1 VFRVKH
7 SFRARIRPSLSSPA
21 LNGFGLMASVP
32 TLALT
37 QHAWRERPIQ
47 PAEPDAIVRNGR
59 EKNMTVSSEDAGML
73 QGGLMPQKLSDAMR
87 EVLGGWHYDLP
98 QSWQS
103 VLKQVALDF
112 VGMDDGLQI
121 APWEPIFPARKGKL
135 SPGAPRARMRCVPL
149 MSFALRPLRAVLLG
163 QDAWSEPASA
173 TGRAFGIGAVRAWR
187 DLDRM
192 FPASVRAST
201 QSLMAARFARPDL
214 ARRSV
219 DWPALLELIETGQ
232 LDVEPHAG
240 IADRHEAQ
248 GVLLLN
254 ASLTVSRFR
263 RDIDPH
269 QARGHMPLWRPAMLA
284 VLRHVAKAGHPV
296 GFRGFG
302 ATAEDLFREAGLN
315 DDPRHGGFNRPRP
328 AYADAFL
335 ALPNP
340 FCGRE
345 RASGAGCC
353 IRDRLVMP

>member
-135 SPGAPRARMRCVPL
+135 SPGAPESAH
-149 MSFALRPLRAVLLG
+149 ALRAFDVVRPAALTCSSLGPGSLVRTCLGHRPRLR
-163 QDAWSEPASA
+163 
-173 TGRAFGIGAVRAWR
+173 
-187 DLDRM
+187 DR
-192 FPASVRAST
+192 R
-201 QSLMAARFARPDL
+201 
-214 ARRSV
+214 
-219 DWPALLELIETGQ
+219 G
-232 LDVEPHAG
+232 
-240 IADRHEAQ
+240 Q
-248 GVLLLN
+248 GV
-254 ASLTVSRFR
+254 
-263 RDIDPH
+263 
-269 QARGHMPLWRPAMLA
+269 AR
-284 VLRHVAKAGHPV
+284 
-296 GFRGFG
+296 
-302 ATAEDLFREAGLN
+302 
-315 DDPRHGGFNRPRP
+315 
-328 AYADAFL
+328 
-335 ALPNP
+335 
-340 FCGRE
+340 
-345 RASGAGCC
+345 S
-353 IRDRLVMP
+353 